1 MKRMFSQRADG
12 RHAVSPKID
21 ALYGMGRENYLND
34 RVLIAIVGSRDPS
47 DYGRR
52 AAEYIASYLVRR
64 GVVVVSGLAR
74 GIDALVHYKAL
85 ELGGKTIGVSAVSPV
100 HVYPSRNIELYRRM
114 RTEGLIVSEHKDLA
128 RPSRYHFPMRNRI
141 IAAISDG
148 VIVVEAGIKSGAL
161 ITARYA
167 AEYGIPVFS
176 VPGSIFSPRSS
187 GCHRLIEEG
196 AHPLYELD
204 QLETMYR
211 LERLRHEAVISEN
224 ARGVSDYLC
233 LRRQASFSEILN
245 ATDFALPHLI
255 SCLEELIQEG
265 FVMALPGDL
274 YQWVDA

>member
-1 MKRMFSQRADG
+1 MKRVFSERADG
-12 RHAVSPKID
+12 RPSVSPKID
-21 ALYGMGRENYLND
+21 ALFGIGRESYLSD
-34 RVLIAIVGSRDPS
+34 RVLIAMVGSRDPS

-52 AAEYIASYLVRR
+52 AADYIASYLVQR

-85 ELGGKTIGVSAVSPV
+85 EQGGKTIGVSAVSPFA
-100 HVYPSRNIELYRRM
+100 VYPARNTELYRRM
-114 RTEGLIVSEHKDLA
+114 RSEGLIVSEHKELE

-167 AEYGIPVFS
+167 AEFGIPVFA
-176 VPGSIFSPRSS
+176 VPGSIFSQRSG

-204 QLETMYR
+204 QLEAMYC
-211 LERLRHEAVISEN
+211 LERRHRESATGERAQEI
-224 ARGVSDYLC
+224 SDYLR

-245 ATDFALPHLI
+245 ATNLDLPDLV
-255 SCLEELIQEG
+255 SGLEELVQEG
-265 FVMALPGDL
+265 LVISLPGDR
-274 YQWVDA
+274 YQWIDA